1 MKKLAKIIIAVII
14 IILLFTIWL
23 FFNILRTG
31 ALDSAQKADAI
42 AVLGAAQYAGK
53 PSPVFEA
60 RLNHAAKLYK
70 QKFAPFIIT
79 TGGIYSDASPTGRQE
94 SFSEGEV
101 GKKYLISLGIPEE
114 KIIAETSSL
123 TTMQNLNRV
132 AEISEKKGFKKLI
145 IVSDPFHMYRS
156 LRIARSYELDAL
168 PSPTRTSP
176 ILKNSWE
183 EFKFTVRELGL
194 VILNF
199 LFGI

>member
-1 MKKLAKIIIAVII
+1 M
-14 IILLFTIWL
+14 
-23 FFNILRTG
+23 
-31 ALDSAQKADAI
+31 DSAQKADAI

-132 AEISEKKGFKKLI
+132 AEISEKK
-145 IVSDPFHMYRS
+145 D
-156 LRIARSYELDAL
+156 
-168 PSPTRTSP
+168 
-176 ILKNSWE
+176 LKNLLLLAIR
-183 EFKFTVRELGL
+183 FTCIEV
-194 VILNF
+194 
-199 LFGI
+199 